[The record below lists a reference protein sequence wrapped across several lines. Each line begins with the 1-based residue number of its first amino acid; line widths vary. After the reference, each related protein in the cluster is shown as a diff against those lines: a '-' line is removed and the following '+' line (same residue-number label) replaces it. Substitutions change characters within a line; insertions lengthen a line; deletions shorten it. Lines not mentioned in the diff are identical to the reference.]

1 MPMSQH
7 YKSAI
12 EILSEKLGSKYFQL
26 RIYDDIGLENLKEL
40 LGFFVDTKVVSI
52 EIVLKYSNKFVHND
66 IEQILEECPR
76 ITNLVFHS
84 VSKDISLKKTGLLQS
99 SYPIHFSSEI
109 INSCEQCGIISNN
122 HFSVDIQTYTESQS
136 LNSCLNKKVSIDI
149 EGNIKN
155 CPSMQKSYGN
165 ITNTNIED
173 IIKLKEFKYL
183 WSISKAQIDVCK
195 DCEYRFMCTDCRAY
209 IKNSNDLYSQPLKCN
224 YNPYIAKWEA
234 EEGYISVKQWRTE
247 NPDWKNNIS

>member
-1 MPMSQH
+1 
-7 YKSAI
+7 
-12 EILSEKLGSKYFQL
+12 
-26 RIYDDIGLENLKEL
+26 
-40 LGFFVDTKVVSI
+40 
-52 EIVLKYSNKFVHND
+52 
-66 IEQILEECPR
+66 
-76 ITNLVFHS
+76 
-84 VSKDISLKKTGLLQS
+84 
-99 SYPIHFSSEI
+99 
-109 INSCEQCGIISNN
+109 
-122 HFSVDIQTYTESQS
+122 
-136 LNSCLNKKVSIDI
+136 
-149 EGNIKN
+149 
-155 CPSMQKSYGN
+155 MQKSYGN